1 MKKSTII
8 FRKYIII
15 LIDFLCL
22 IIYRFSMFLYWLQ
35 GKINSSKTM
44 EMMTAT
50 YWLVEPSDSENKSD
64 NDEE

>member
-1 MKKSTII
+1 M
-8 FRKYIII
+8 
-15 LIDFLCL
+15 
-22 IIYRFSMFLYWLQ
+22 LYWLQ